1 MVILLMLSA
10 LISGSEVAFFSITGS
25 QIADCATSEKRSEQ
39 RIYKLL
45 QNPRK
50 LLASILI
57 FNNLVN
63 VAFVTLATFVIW
75 EIAGTKDPAHILNF
89 SGFFIIT
96 FLIVFYGEVIPKIY
110 ANQKGMVFARA
121 MAYPFTV
128 ANKVFSPISWFLI
141 TSSNIIESRIV
152 RKGYQVSVQDLNEAI
167 EIATSDNKETSEE
180 ERDILK
186 GIINF
191 GTISVTQVM
200 IARIDITGFDNTI
213 DFHQLMDK
221 INKSGF
227 SRIPVYEE
235 TIDNIK
241 GILYVKDLL
250 PYVNQDENFNWQN
263 LLREAYF
270 IPESKKIDDL
280 LRNFQEKR
288 VHMAIVVDEYGG
300 TSGLITLEDVI
311 EQIVGEIN
319 DEFDEDEIEYKK
331 ISDNVYVFEGKTQL
345 HDVIKVLSLRPDEFD
360 AARGESESIGG
371 LLLELNS
378 SMPNVGES
386 IPFGK
391 FDFIIEAVNTKR
403 IKRVRIEINE
413 NKELDFED

>member
-1 MVILLMLSA
+1 MAILLLLSA

-25 QIADCATSEKRSEQ
+25 QIADCATSEKSSDQ

-75 EIAGTKDPAHILNF
+75 EIAGTKDPANLLNI
-89 SGFFIIT
+89 SGPIIIT

-121 MAYPFTV
+121 MAYPFTL

-141 TSSNIIESRIV
+141 ASSNIIESRIV

-200 IARIDITGFDNTI
+200 IARIDVMGIDNTI

-250 PYVNQDENFNWQN
+250 PYVNQDENFNWQK

-345 HDVIKVLSLRPDEFD
+345 HDVIKVLNLRPDEFD
-360 AARGESESIGG
+360 EARGESESIGG

-378 SMPNVGES
+378 SMPNVGEN

-391 FDFIIEAVNTKR
+391 FDFIIESVNTKR